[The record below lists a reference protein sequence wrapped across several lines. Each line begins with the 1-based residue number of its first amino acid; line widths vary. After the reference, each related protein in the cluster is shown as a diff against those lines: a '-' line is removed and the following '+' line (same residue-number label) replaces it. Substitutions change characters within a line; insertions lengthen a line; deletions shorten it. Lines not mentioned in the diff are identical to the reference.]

1 MGKVRDQKNRRG
13 MVAYKAKVKA
23 EEAKEVEK
31 KQTVK
36 QAFER
41 RRLLVQVRQEAAEF
55 ATGLK
60 RGQDPADA
68 IQQVLDNM
76 MSAYEYATQQMMELP
91 VNEYFV
97 PTLGGMR
104 LHHWIVE
111 QERLGLQLTH
121 IASKAA
127 ALGLAERTVRVHEAQ
142 AALFAQVVEKVL
154 TAAGMPLEER
164 RVLHAA
170 IAEEM
175 MTIEGSAREIVAA

>member
-1 MGKVRDQKNRRG
+1 MGKVRDAKN
-13 MVAYKAKVKA
+13 KASAAEHKV
-23 EEAKEVEK
+23 
-31 KQTVK
+31 TVK

-55 ATGLK
+55 TQGLK
-60 RGQDPADA
+60 RGQDPAEA
-68 IQQVLDNM
+68 IQLVLDNM
-76 MSAYEYATQQMMELP
+76 VTAYEYATQQMMELP
-91 VNEYFV
+91 VDEYFV

-127 ALGLAERTVRVHEAQ
+127 SLGLAERTVRVHETQ

-154 TAAGMPLEER
+154 TARGMPLEER
-164 RVLHAA
+164 RTLHAA

-175 MTIEGSAREIVAA
+175 MTIDSTAREVVAA